1 MERDLTRLFRT
12 MNTESKGTQETVPCV
27 LCAFNLGE
35 SADSVVKSAVAHSV
49 RLNLP
54 LMILC
59 SYRLIQTNASEEVV
73 AVKKRFERM
82 AFKQIKSIST
92 PDTGIQPSF
101 RTEIGFLSDRVESFI
116 KAGKVNLLVVGN
128 STAATIYEHKG
139 LTLKEFVKKINVPVL
154 VIPE

>member
-73 AVKKRFERM
+73 AVKKRF
-82 AFKQIKSIST
+82 
-92 PDTGIQPSF
+92 
-101 RTEIGFLSDRVESFI
+101 
-116 KAGKVNLLVVGN
+116 
-128 STAATIYEHKG
+128 
-139 LTLKEFVKKINVPVL
+139 
-154 VIPE
+154 